1 MASAPPETFVT
12 FAHGLTAGDAMVQF
26 VGPSSAGRIAVVV
39 NETPFHPVDHTW
51 PDQPG
56 DVGTLAGRPVIDTV
70 MGAMEGNGSNGLLV
84 GDQIPVKRGEAGW
97 TWYVVHLVED
107 SDATAVTS
115 GDRVTLE
122 VDAERRRSLSRA
134 HTACHVAALA
144 LNRAVAALWR
154 KPARE
159 DSLGFPDFD
168 QIAMASSRM
177 DEGGSIDVYRLGKSL
192 RKKGFDASALDQ
204 SLRAIQSAAQQTIE
218 RWIATDAAVAVTD
231 AGDRRITAPRH
242 WTCTFASAVGV
253 IPCGGTHVSS
263 LSEID
268 GAVVSYDLSA
278 DGTQLTV
285 QTTA

>member
-1 MASAPPETFVT
+1 LVT
-12 FAHGLTAGDAMVQF
+12 FAHGLTAGDAVVQF
-26 VGPSSAGRIAVVV
+26 VGPASQGRTGVVV
-39 NETPFHPVDHTW
+39 DETPFHPVDHTW

-56 DVGTLAGRPVIDTV
+56 DVGALAGHPVIDTV
-70 MGAMEGNGSNGLLV
+70 MGAMESTGSSGLRV
-84 GDQIPVKRGEAGW
+84 GEEIPVKRGEDGW

-107 SDATAVTS
+107 TDATGVTR

-144 LNRAVAALWR
+144 LNQAVAALWR

-177 DEGGSIDVYRLGKSL
+177 DERSSIDVYRLGKSL
-192 RKKGFDASALDQ
+192 RKKGFDVSALAKG
-204 SLRAIQSAAQQTIE
+204 LPAIQSAVQQTIE
-218 RWIATDAAVAVTD
+218 RWTASDAPVAVTD

-242 WTCTFASAVGV
+242 WTCTLASAVGV

-268 GAVVSYDLSA
+268 GVVVSYDLSA